1 MDGSR
6 RDARSTLIKPGS
18 FLRYRYECR
27 SMYKLHTT
35 YCRCRSEPLRST
47 RLTVGVA
54 ALGPQGVK
62 GSCPESA
69 SHLASLDAG
78 LQCVMPLVSSF
89 GQPSPRTPSTPTST
103 TSKHTRLQTM
113 RAGEGKGNERCNES
127 SEMEQSTAASAPY
140 MSANRCLVAP
150 TTVQMTCISE
160 VWWLYPF

>member
-6 RDARSTLIKPGS
+6 RDARSTLIKHGS
-18 FLRYRYECR
+18 CLRYRYECR

-113 RAGEGKGNERCNES
+113 RAGEGKGTEGVNREGNERCNES
-127 SEMEQSTAASAPY
+127 SEMEQSTVASAPY
-140 MSANRCLVAP
+140 MSANKCLVAP
-150 TTVQMTCISE
+150 TTV
-160 VWWLYPF
+160 